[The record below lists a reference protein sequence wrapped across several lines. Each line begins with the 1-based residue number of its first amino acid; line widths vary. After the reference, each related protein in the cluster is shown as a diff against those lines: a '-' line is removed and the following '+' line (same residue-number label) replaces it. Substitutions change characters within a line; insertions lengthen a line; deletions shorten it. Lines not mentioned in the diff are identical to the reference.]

1 MRKVLRTMD
10 SISGYTGGLLKWLC
24 YALVLV
30 IVIDVVAR
38 YVFKA
43 STVWAYDL
51 SYMLGAAIYS
61 LAWTYTQRYREHV
74 RVDVVYARLSPR
86 KKAIID
92 TLGNIFVFLPL
103 VAFLT
108 VESSRWAWKAWLIKE
123 KLVETYW
130 YPPAAPIRTVVAL
143 AFFLLFFQLIA
154 DLVRQGYFAIKGA
167 AYD

>member
-1 MRKVLRTMD
+1 MRKLLRTMD

-24 YALVLV
+24 YALVLIV
-30 IVIDVVAR
+30 VIDVVAR
-38 YVFKA
+38 YVFRA
-43 STVWAYDL
+43 PTVWAYDV
-51 SYMLGAAIYS
+51 SYMLGAVIYS

-74 RVDVVYARLSPR
+74 RVDVVYTRLSPR

-92 TLGNIFVFLPL
+92 ALGTLFVFLPL
-103 VAFLT
+103 VALLT

-123 KLVETYW
+123 RMVETYW

-143 AFFLLFFQLIA
+143 AFALLFFQLVA
-154 DLVRQGYFAIKGA
+154 ELTRRGYFAIKGT